1 MEKIKDKPVVMTIDD
16 SKSVLLL
23 LESVLEDYFELRQF
37 SDPIKGFDNITEDVD
52 LILLDLM
59 MPELNGFE
67 FLEMVRNNYEYD
79 KLPVVVLTAKN
90 CSEEEIAHLFEVG
103 GNDYINKPFLNSELI
118 ARIKHHIRLKNATE
132 KLYVLNNQLHEEI
145 KKEELLNEKLVERTL
160 QIKRSNKRI
169 RLLNRKLK
177 YYASHDKLTGFY
189 NRRAF
194 FDFLSNDIKRVRR
207 NQVPLSLLMID
218 IDFFKQINDTHGHL
232 AGDFILE
239 KLSDLLRDTIR
250 EMDLIGRF
258 GGEEFMILLP
268 DTDLECAE
276 IVASKILENV
286 AKGTFNYE
294 NLTLNITVSI
304 GVAQYKDPEKIDE
317 FVNRV
322 DMALYNAKESGR
334 NCVRKG

>member
-1 MEKIKDKPVVMTIDD
+1 
-16 SKSVLLL
+16 
-23 LESVLEDYFELRQF
+23 
-37 SDPIKGFDNITEDVD
+37 
-52 LILLDLM
+52 
-59 MPELNGFE
+59 
-67 FLEMVRNNYEYD
+67 
-79 KLPVVVLTAKN
+79 
-90 CSEEEIAHLFEVG
+90 
-103 GNDYINKPFLNSELI
+103 
-118 ARIKHHIRLKNATE
+118 
-132 KLYVLNNQLHEEI
+132 
-145 KKEELLNEKLVERTL
+145 
-160 QIKRSNKRI
+160 
-169 RLLNRKLK
+169 
-177 YYASHDKLTGFY
+177 
-189 NRRAF
+189 
-194 FDFLSNDIKRVRR
+194 
-207 NQVPLSLLMID
+207 MID